1 VIRKFL
7 QALMVLAFLG
17 LAISA
22 YFSFIENEIFR
33 GMLKL
38 ASGVLCLASVGVYIE
53 GFTSWKEVRIE
64 QIRLTK
70 VAKYL
75 RLIGII
81 VVIAAAI
88 FWYASS
94 FWGILS

>member
-1 VIRKFL
+1 
-7 QALMVLAFLG
+7 
-17 LAISA
+17 
-22 YFSFIENEIFR
+22 
-33 GMLKL
+33 MLKL